1 VTQPERLF
9 SEEQIAA
16 RLTELAEEIAAA
28 PVRPDI
34 VAPILVGGFVFA
46 ADLLRAL
53 ARREIY
59 PGVEMLWLRSY
70 GEKRNAGEISVI
82 SGPGKN
88 VRGAHVLIA
97 DGVLDGGRTVHTAS
111 ALLMEA
117 GAASVRIAV
126 AVDKR
131 RSDALARADFAGFS
145 DVRDFIIGYGMDDAG
160 LYRALPYIA
169 RVRTV

>member
-1 VTQPERLF
+1 MTQPERLF

-16 RLTELAEEIAAA
+16 RVTELAVEIAAA
-28 PVRPDI
+28 AVRPDI

-53 ARREIY
+53 AQREIY

-70 GEKRNAGEISVI
+70 GAKRSVGEISVI
-82 SGPGKN
+82 NGPSET

-97 DGVLDGGRTVHTAS
+97 DGVLDGGRTVQTAS
-111 ALLMEA
+111 ALLMTA

-126 AVDKR
+126 AIDKR
-131 RSDALARADFAGFS
+131 RPDALTRADFAAFC
-145 DVRDFIIGYGMDDAG
+145 DVRDFIIGYGMDDEG
-160 LYRALPYIA
+160 RYRALPYIG

>member
-1 VTQPERLF
+1 MTQPERLF
-9 SEEQIAA
+9 SEERIAA
-16 RLTELAEEIAAA
+16 RLTELAAEIAAA

-53 ARREIY
+53 ARHGIY

-70 GEKRNAGEISVI
+70 GEARSAGEISVI
-82 SGPGKN
+82 SGPGEA

-97 DGVLDGGRTVHTAS
+97 DGVLDGGNTAQTAS
-111 ALLMEA
+111 ALLMDA

-126 AVDKR
+126 AVDKNR
-131 RSDALARADFAGFS
+131 PEALARADFAAFR

-160 LYRALPYIA
+160 LYRALPYIG
-169 RVRTV
+169 RLRTA

>member
-1 VTQPERLF
+1 MTQPERLF
-9 SEEQIAA
+9 SEERIAE
-16 RLTELAEEIAAA
+16 RLAELAGEIAAA
-28 PVRPDI
+28 PIRPDI

-53 ARREIY
+53 ARRQIY

-70 GEKRNAGEISVI
+70 GEKRSAGEISVI
-82 SGPGKN
+82 SGPGEN

-97 DGVLDGGRTVHTAS
+97 DGVLDGGGTVRKAS
-111 ALLMEA
+111 TLLMEA

-126 AVDKR
+126 AVDKTR
-131 RSDALARADFAGFS
+131 PDASARADFAAFR

-160 LYRALPYIA
+160 LYRALPYIG
-169 RVRTV
+169 RLRTA